1 MLLLSSR
8 AAITT
13 AVLLSAAERRRW
25 ARNAPGPL
33 VYFLYIS
40 QLILTGIKVSSAF
53 LNVTVRL
60 CVDARRGIT
69 ADGGKEEIR
78 EEEIHRKPGMPPVPS
93 SMLAERHYSKQRTR
107 QTVWFLVFKEALS
120 SSKKMARYLHVT
132 NLGLLPLDA
141 GRG

>member
-8 AAITT
+8 DAIST
-13 AVLLSAAERRRW
+13 AVSLSAAERWRW

-53 LNVTVRL
+53 LNVTVGL
-60 CVDARRGIT
+60 CVDERRGIK
-69 ADGGKEEIR
+69 ADGEKEEIR
-78 EEEIHRKPGMPPVPS
+78 EDQIHRKPGMPPVPS
-93 SMLAERHYSKQRTR
+93 SMPAERHYSKQRTR
-107 QTVWFLVFKEALS
+107 QTLLFLVFKEALS

-132 NLGLLPLDA
+132 NL
-141 GRG
+141 